1 MTRCDV
7 PPLYIRYKVEVDA
20 ETEGLSYLVP
30 RRPGCPVE
38 RGVMLLP
45 YIIRCKVEV
54 DAPAGL
60 FPTKTQAFYQS
71 ARLIG

>member
-7 PPLYIRYKVEVDA
+7 PLLYVRYKIEVDA
-20 ETEGLSYLVP
+20 EAEGLSYPFP

-60 FPTKTQAFYQS
+60 FPTKTQA
-71 ARLIG
+71 L